1 MLRVSNINNVN
12 NVLGV
17 THAGAF
23 FSSPKGGA
31 GKTTASVILATEL
44 AGKGA
49 GVTIFDADLNRNA
62 VNWAKLPGV
71 PASLTVVGDVS
82 EETIVDQ
89 IEEVSSHLLGGGAP
103 GGDTGRRCLRGSA
116 AMARSPDR
124 EVVVAASAS

>member
-1 MLRVSNINNVN
+1 MP
-12 NVLGV
+12 VLV
-17 THAGAF
+17 

-49 GVTIFDADLNRNA
+49 GVTILDADPNRNA
-62 VNWAKLPGV
+62 VDWAKLPGV

-89 IEEVSSHLLGGGAP
+89 IEEASSGLRLSSSIWRA
-103 GGDTGRRCLRGSA
+103 RRVCW
-116 AMARSPDR
+116 
-124 EVVVAASAS
+124 